1 MKNILKIG
9 ALMILVQ
16 GCGPIADPVEQQ
28 CEQQGGEWV
37 CSQDAPGGRERCW
50 CDIAPE
56 GDPS

>member
-37 CSQDAPGGRERCW
+37 CDDSVGPAGSRCW
-50 CDIAPE
+50 CDIAAE